1 MNANHHIPNDVLIA
15 YLYHTLTDA
24 ARETIDAHLQTCSE
38 CRARLGSHQE
48 HYQRVGRE
56 INLTLDQA
64 TPPIGM
70 QFERILPRLQHRSAR
85 GTFPALLD
93 SLPIG
98 VSMAGLALALVG
110 LWKILP
116 TFSFTQPS
124 QVSSAFPTLACFC
137 LMFVSMDQ
145 FDRSYNLRPRYII
158 SALLAVLLWIGT
170 AVLGF
175 LNLVAVRD
183 IALIALTDLGS
194 SPQEAG
200 FLTILAVLIAAL
212 GFIAV
217 VIGGAE
223 YHRQRIGHPSSWKT
237 FIWTIAIQLLVL
249 LVPYFLW

>member
-1 MNANHHIPNDVLIA
+1 MNANYHIPNDTLIA

-24 ARETIDAHLQTCSE
+24 QRESIDAHLLVCSD

-48 HYQRVGRE
+48 RYQRVGRE
-56 INLTLDQA
+56 INLALDQA
-64 TPPIGM
+64 APSSEM
-70 QFERILPRLQHRSAR
+70 QFERIAHRLQGRNAR
-85 GTFPALLD
+85 AAYPALAD
-93 SLPIG
+93 SLPI
-98 VSMAGLALALVG
+98 SASLAGLALALVG

-124 QVSSAFPTLACFC
+124 QVHSAFPALACFC
-137 LMFVSMDQ
+137 LMFVSMEQ

-158 SALLAVLLWIGT
+158 SALLAALLWSGT

-183 IALIALTDLGS
+183 IALIVLTDLGS

-200 FLTILAVLIAAL
+200 FLTILAVLAAAM
-212 GFIAV
+212 GFIAL

-223 YHRQRIGHPSSWKT
+223 YHRKRIGHPSSWKT

-249 LVPYFLW
+249 LLPFFLW